1 MLRRVP
7 SARTTRAFFIAAA
20 FTVYGALFLVAQD
33 GMTLRMDVKLVNVF
47 VNVTDPN
54 GAIVGGLTRQDFAVA
69 EDNRPQEIAVF
80 ERQSELPLNLTLAI
94 DTSGSVFKDRALEA
108 EAARRFVHALMRT
121 QDQMSL
127 FEFATDVREV
137 TSFTNKECRH

>member
-54 GAIVGGLTRQDFAVA
+54 GAIVGGLY
-69 EDNRPQEIAVF
+69 
-80 ERQSELPLNLTLAI
+80 S
-94 DTSGSVFKDRALEA
+94 A
-108 EAARRFVHALMRT
+108 EACLYLAVRSSARRRW
-121 QDQMSL
+121 
-127 FEFATDVREV
+127 
-137 TSFTNKECRH
+137 